1 MMLNAARKKVCS
13 LSSAN
18 TPFPQMENEQKFEYI
33 KIPVSLIP
41 ELYRGRSG
49 FIDVMSYCFY
59 RASAEMDFDP
69 NNVAKRIVY
78 EYVITKKEKRKV
90 QLPARIVNLL
100 DELDEETEFVEW
112 SEDYRG
118 FYPYLH
124 GDFDPADCD
133 DNLVIDKVEE
143 ILSADDGLWDLAT
156 DYYCIAQVAK
166 LLKVTCKDVD
176 AIRRIHLQ
184 YKTHD
189 RCKAWAWVKFSK
201 LMELANRGEELKAED
216 IEVYAAHLALK
227 SIIGKK
233 KVGRTESKLVLARM
247 AGCVSSDDCT
257 SEYLSDNP
265 IVARVHKKY
274 SDKDNYRR
282 LMGRLREGFVK
293 FIETIP
299 GKNRL
304 GMFFSYSRDLPKYL
318 FEEEV
323 MKIVEKDK
331 KEAAKIKKRRQRRQK
346 KMGCRPAK
354 GIDLKAHEIPNNLP
368 F

>member
-1 MMLNAARKKVCS
+1 
-13 LSSAN
+13 
-18 TPFPQMENEQKFEYI
+18 MENERKFEYI

-41 ELYRGRSG
+41 ELYRGQSG

-59 RASAEMDFDP
+59 RAAAEMNYNP

-78 EYVITKKEKRKV
+78 EYLITRKEKRRV
-90 QLPARIVNLL
+90 QLPSRIVRVLE
-100 DELDEETEFVEW
+100 ELDEETNFVEW

-118 FYPYLH
+118 FYPNLA
-124 GDFDPADCD
+124 GDFDPEDVD
-133 DNLVIDKVEE
+133 DNSVISQVEDV
-143 ILSADDGLWDLAT
+143 LSSDDNLWDLAV
-156 DYYCIAQVAK
+156 DYYCTSQVSK
-166 LLKVTCKDVD
+166 LLRVSVSNLE
-176 AIRRIHLQ
+176 AIINAHEQFRA
-184 YKTHD
+184 HD
-189 RCKAWAWVKFSK
+189 KCKAWAWVKFDK
-201 LMELANRGEELKAED
+201 LLELAKRGQDLKTED

-233 KVGRTESKLVLARM
+233 KVGRTERKLVLARM

-257 SEYLSDNP
+257 DLYLKKSP
-265 IVARVHKKY
+265 TVGKVHKKY
-274 SDKDNYRR
+274 SDKDNFRR

-293 FIETIP
+293 YIETVP

-304 GMFFSYSRDLPKYL
+304 GMFFSYSRDLSKYM

-323 MKIVEKDK
+323 MSIVEKDK
-331 KEAAKIKKRRQRRQK
+331 KEAAKNKKRMQRRKK

-354 GIDLKAHEIPNNLP
+354 GMDLKAHDVPQDMP